1 MKRVLFLWSL
11 LLLSICSQAQEVLL
25 APQFKMNAVLK
36 EDYKGFEKGAQ
47 VIVNGINS
55 VGKTNDQGTSSTRR
69 SVYVIEVNKQRAYIP
84 FDSVAYLLDIPSF
97 NVEDFWQDEYA
108 NYKMPKYYNK
118 KGYRSSIRQGL
129 MTDADEYVNNLNSV
143 LYKDDYIQDYIQTI
157 FNGIVPR
164 QLDGNRPERLTIEIL
179 KSPNPD
185 AYMLP
190 NGTLIITTGLLSTLD
205 SVKELTAIIAS
216 EIAHYA
222 LDHHVM
228 TVVKERARVRRAEI
242 WGTVLVGIAAG
253 VEVALIDNNE
263 NYIPGGLLITTGVI
277 GELLTASAIDQLG
290 LGYSN
295 EQICNA
301 DDIAV
306 KFLIRTGTDP
316 AALSSALYKIR
327 TYYIEAKDEYA
338 LSRIGGYGNI
348 DQRINR
354 LRTPITISSR
364 DFQKKMAGVTTVNS
378 IIQLNSR
385 NYQAAEE
392 LARKNIDNKLAS
404 DEDYYILIKANMNHT
419 NSREDNRKNLE
430 LIQEGKRISPV
441 PNLGL
446 YKLEVLLLL
455 RLDQQEQAVE
465 ALNRYMT
472 MVSDF
477 KQETTNSD
485 DTRWANEEIGWSNR
499 LKRQLN
505 LN

>member
-1 MKRVLFLWSL
+1 MKRVLFLLSI
-11 LLLSICSQAQEVLL
+11 LLLSLCSQAQGVLS
-25 APQFKMNAVLK
+25 APQFNVSAVLK
-36 EDYKGFEKGAQ
+36 EDYKGFEKGAP
-47 VIVNGINS
+47 VIVRSINS
-55 VGKTNDQGTSSTRR
+55 IGETNSSSAANTRR
-69 SVYVIEVNKQRAYIP
+69 SVYLIEVNKQRAYIP
-84 FDSVAYLLDIPSF
+84 FDSATYFLDMLPF
-97 NVEDFWQDEYA
+97 NVENFWQEEYS
-108 NYKMPKYYNK
+108 NYKMPKYYKK

-129 MTDADEYVNNLNSV
+129 MADADEYVSNITNL

-164 QLDGNRPERLTIEIL
+164 QLDANRPERLTVFIL
-179 KSPNPD
+179 QSPNPD

-190 NGTLIITTGLLSTLD
+190 NGTLIISTGLLSTLD
-205 SVKELTAIIAS
+205 SVNELTAIIAS
-216 EIAHYA
+216 EVAHYA

-228 TVVKERARVRRAEI
+228 TVVHERARVRRAEI
-242 WGTVLVGIAAG
+242 WGTVLVGIATG

-263 NYIPGGLLITTGVI
+263 NYIPGGLLITAGVT

-290 LGYSN
+290 MGYSN
-295 EQICNA
+295 EQICDA

-306 KFLIRTGTDP
+306 KFLVRTGTDP
-316 AALSSALYKIR
+316 AALNSALTKIR
-327 TYYIEAKDEYA
+327 TYYTEAKDNYA

-354 LRTPITISSR
+354 LRTPIAISNR
-364 DFQKKMAGVTTVNS
+364 DFQKKMAGVNTVNS

-385 NYQAAEE
+385 NYQAAEK

-419 NSREDNRKNLE
+419 NSPEDNRRNLE
-430 LIQEGKRISPV
+430 LVQEGKSISPV

-446 YKLEVLLLL
+446 YKQEILLYL
-455 RLDQQEQAVE
+455 RLNQQEQAVE
-465 ALNRYMT
+465 ALSKYLT
-472 MVSDF
+472 MISDF

-485 DTRWANEEIGWSNR
+485 DTRWANEEIGWGNR
-499 LKRQLN
+499 LHRQLN

>member
-1 MKRVLFLWSL
+1 MKRVFL
-11 LLLSICSQAQEVLL
+11 LLSVLLFSICSQAQGFLA

-36 EDYKGFEKGAQ
+36 LDYKGFEKGSPV
-47 VIVNGINS
+47 VIHSINS
-55 VGKTNDQGTSSTRR
+55 IGETDNQSTVNTRR
-69 SVYVIEVNKQRAYIP
+69 SVYLVEINKQRAYIP
-84 FDSVAYLLDIPSF
+84 FDSVTYLLEIPPF
-97 NVEDFWQDEYA
+97 NVEDFWQDEYS
-108 NYKMPKYYNK
+108 NYKMPKYYQK

-129 MTDADEYVNNLNSV
+129 MADADEYTSNLNSL

-164 QLDGNRPERLTIEIL
+164 KLDANRPERLTVEIL
-179 KSPNPD
+179 QSPNPD

-190 NGTLIITTGLLSTLD
+190 NGTLIISTGLLSTLD

-216 EIAHYA
+216 EVAHYA

-228 TVVKERARVRRAEI
+228 TVVQERARLRRAEI
-242 WGTVLVGIAAG
+242 WGVVLVGIATGIEA
-253 VEVALIDNNE
+253 ALIENNE
-263 NYIPGGLLITTGVI
+263 NYIPGGLLITAGVA

-290 LGYSN
+290 MGYSN
-295 EQICNA
+295 KQICDA
-301 DDIAV
+301 DDIAIR
-306 KFLIRTGTDP
+306 FLVRTGTDP
-316 AALSSALYKIR
+316 AALRSALSKIWAYYK
-327 TYYIEAKDEYA
+327 EVKDDYA

-354 LRTPITISSR
+354 LRTPMTISNR
-364 DFQKKMAGVTTVNS
+364 EFQKKMAGVTTVNS
-378 IIQLNSR
+378 IIQLNSK
-385 NYQAAEE
+385 NYEAAGK

-419 NSREDNRKNLE
+419 NSPEDNRRNLE
-430 LIQEGKRISPV
+430 LIQEAKSISPV

-446 YKLEVLLLL
+446 YKLEILLYL
-455 RLDQQEQAVE
+455 RLDQQEQAIE

-472 MVSDF
+472 MVSEF

-485 DTRWANEEIGWSNR
+485 DTRWANEEIGWGNR
-499 LKRQLN
+499 LNRQLN